1 MRIVAVQTGLQAD
14 SVVGGETTD
23 REVLTRLADRGI
35 EIHVLAAE
43 DREIMQHANLVPH
56 YYKRRFYKR
65 VPYRRNPNVTIA
77 LRSLLA
83 DLDRVDG
90 VRFNSPYGAALDAGS
105 RASWPRGDVRVLDR
119 VDVSPRR
126 SAAGTV

>member
-1 MRIVAVQTGLQAD
+1 MQRVVPCRRCPARVLGHAEGRTCHSLEEALMRIVAVQTGLQAD
-14 SVVGGETTD
+14 SVLGGETTD

-90 VRFNSPYGAALDAGS
+90 VRFNSPYGAAL
-105 RASWPRGDVRVLDR
+105 
-119 VDVSPRR
+119 
-126 SAAGTV
+126 